1 MNPSD
6 WAERLAVA
14 GYVVVPGVAL
24 DDDNAALR
32 ALGAALGATSATG
45 ITPGQPNVE
54 QYGINR
60 VEAMDLPRID
70 PGGRTVLSTS
80 ADEFPLHTD
89 DTFARSPVRS
99 VLMHC
104 WQADAAGGGVSR
116 VAHVADILAGLAP
129 ATVDRLRVPD
139 FPSPFGLAP
148 VLFAPE
154 AGHGNAPC
162 IRFNQRDFVSYGE
175 RYGPTLAPDQLA
187 ALEQVLDAASR
198 CVQELMLSRED
209 CLVVDNRRVL
219 HGRTAFSPRSG
230 RLLKRLR
237 VA

>member
-1 MNPSD
+1 MKLSD
-6 WAERLAVA
+6 WGERLAVA

-32 ALGAALGATSATG
+32 ALGAALGATSVTG

-60 VEAMDLPRID
+60 VEAMDVPRID

-80 ADEFPLHTD
+80 ADDFPLHTD
-89 DTFARSPVRS
+89 DTFARAPVHS

-104 WQADAAGGGVSR
+104 WQADPAGGVSR
-116 VAHVADILAGLAP
+116 VAHVADIVAGLTA
-129 ATVDRLRVPD
+129 ATLERLRVAD

-148 VLFAPE
+148 VLFEPE
-154 AGHGNAPC
+154 AGSGPAPC
-162 IRFNQRDFVSYGE
+162 IRFNHRDFASYGE
-175 RYGPTLAPDQLA
+175 SYGPKLTADQIA
-187 ALEQVLDAASR
+187 ALDEVLHAANR
-198 CVQELMLSRED
+198 CVQELKLSPGD
-209 CLVVDNRRVL
+209 CLVVDNHRIL
-219 HGRTAFSPRSG
+219 HGRTAFSPGSG

>member
-1 MNPSD
+1 MKLSD
-6 WAERLAVA
+6 WRERLAVA
-14 GYVVVPGVAL
+14 GYVVVPRVAL
-24 DDDNAALR
+24 DEDNAALR
-32 ALGAALGATSATG
+32 ALGAALGVASATG

-54 QYGINR
+54 QHGINR

-80 ADEFPLHTD
+80 ADDFPLHTD

-129 ATVDRLRVPD
+129 ATVERLRLPD
-139 FPSPFGLAP
+139 FPSPFGPAP
-148 VLFAPE
+148 VLFEPE
-154 AGHGNAPC
+154 AGDHAGPC
-162 IRFNQRDFVSYGE
+162 IRFNHRDFVSYGE
-175 RYGPTLAPDQLA
+175 RYGPALAPDQLA
-187 ALEQVLDAASR
+187 ALDQVLAAANA
-198 CVQELMLSRED
+198 CVREMMLSRED

-219 HGRTAFSPRSG
+219 HGRSAFSPRSG